1 MILLYYVIKECNHG
15 TNAIPFHLFREQRPP
30 NIFCQE
36 LFGIDWWLCKMVL
49 SYFSQRNA
57 T

>member
-15 TNAIPFHLFREQRPP
+15 TNPMNFCLFREQRPP

-36 LFGIDWWLCKMVL
+36 LFRDRVMFLL
-49 SYFSQRNA
+49 FQFSDVK
-57 T
+57 